1 MTRDMLTPLISD
13 IALFQRKLASFPLA
27 TYQAGEFVLTA
38 GSSTGRLLIL
48 KEGVVE
54 VVKEGVQIAKVREPG
69 AVFGELSVLL
79 GQPHTADIRA
89 LEASQFHVADGPTL
103 LRIDPI
109 GLLYVATVLAQRLES
124 ANQTLLELK
133 RQIQDGE
140 PRAVIGKTAEEME
153 VLLGGGAH
161 LSL

>member
-1 MTRDMLTPLISD
+1 MPIPLISD
-13 IALFQRKLASFPLA
+13 IARFQRKLASFPLA
-27 TYQAGEFVLTA
+27 TYQAGEPVLTA

-48 KEGVVE
+48 KAGVVE
-54 VVKEGVQIAKVREPG
+54 VVKEGVQIAKVSEPG

-109 GLLYVATVLAQRLES
+109 GLLYVATVLAKRLES

-133 RQIQDGE
+133 RQIEAGE
-140 PRAVIGKTAEEME
+140 PRGVIGQTAEEME
-153 VLLGGGAH
+153 VLLGGASH

>member
-1 MTRDMLTPLISD
+1 MPIPLISD
-13 IALFQRKLASFPLA
+13 IARFQRKLASFPLA
-27 TYQAGEFVLTA
+27 TYQAGECVLAA

-48 KEGVVE
+48 KAGVVE
-54 VVKEGVQIAKVREPG
+54 VVKEGVQIAKVSEPG
-69 AVFGELSVLL
+69 AVLL

-109 GLLYVATVLAQRLES
+109 GLLYVATVLAKRLES

-133 RQIQDGE
+133 RQIEAGE
-140 PRAVIGKTAEEME
+140 PRGVIGQTAEEME
-153 VLLGGGAH
+153 VLLGGASH